1 MIPQSLV
8 RICIAFSL
16 LGCFFN
22 RNMSFAQVQDFE
34 SNFMIVNHP
43 EEFLPDWSANEVR
56 STAARIFQ
64 ATGEGRFGSRA
75 LGVQAISSF
84 NGEIYARLSTIG
96 IEEPKIAFF
105 AKTRQNGSGNRPVL
119 VNLKIFGATGDEVS
133 FQVGGENSFPNQNT
147 PYRLYEF
154 GLPEQFWEKDEV
166 LIKIE
171 VLFGPGSGS
180 AARFFMDDFGIFNGN
195 ELIDPI
201 QVRSAFLL
209 NPYAI
214 EIQFDRE
221 IKEPNSSQVMVSG
234 HSVIDIIFPTDS
246 TLQIYTEQ
254 LLGSRIVEILLLGL
268 QDNEGNVT
276 PEIEIDIANEAI
288 LLGEILVTSPRTI
301 LASFSHFF
309 LESSVAQTSNFQVN
323 GRQPSNIE
331 IEENGYQAHLIF
343 PEDFELGS
351 WLTIVANNI
360 QNEHSEATITSSR
373 EIRYHDFIESLF
385 LMEQDLLGIFHELE
399 IRTDSIDG
407 LLFKLEEND
416 AYSFEV
422 FKPEPKQIQLRSN
435 QLFEEGPVYTL
446 EIPLRW
452 SERGMPLHASKREF
466 VWDRTP
472 PEPVN
477 VTPIDQQKILVS
489 FSEPLDPVY
498 ATLPSLYALEDRH
511 PTEVMLQQN
520 NSQVLLSWDFS
531 FEAGLTYTLLIEK
544 MVDLS
549 GNQSTNKRIDFEFA
563 PPTRI
568 AFKELVINEVMAAP
582 RAGNSLPNVEYVE
595 LYNTSDRPIY
605 IGGIQL
611 ANSRRVTTIPSAV
624 LGQKAYIIL
633 APRARTGEFTQYGDV
648 LGLTNWP
655 TLLNTA
661 DHVKIMDDSGTLLD
675 SLGYN
680 TASYGGNSFSQG
692 GYSLEIANPYLACHI
707 PTNLKASEDIR
718 RGTPGQV
725 NSVYET
731 SPDLSPPRFIRSVW
745 LGERKVLLAF
755 SKVLS
760 NNLAV
765 TSWEV
770 SPNINVSSIKA
781 GENPTDILLEFEED
795 LQEGIRYTVRIS
807 NLRDCTGNL
816 LEEKEEVWVVVPSK
830 PEAKDIALNEVLFNA
845 RTNAPKFIEIYNCSN
860 KYINM
865 KDWKLANLNSAGEI
879 ANRRILFHEDYILEP
894 FSFLV
899 FTTDAGRLKQEYP
912 KSKEDRFIAYSSLP
926 SYPISSGNVV
936 LLDPEEELVEIFSY
950 SDRMHHPLLRETRG
964 VSLERLSVEFE
975 VNDPSNWQSAS
986 SSVGFATPGYR
997 NSQVFDGQEEFGIE
1011 IQPKVFMPDVPGQ
1024 PAFITISYKMEQPGK
1039 NASIRIYGVSG
1050 TMIREI
1056 CQNAIWG
1063 MEGFYLW
1070 DGTDAQGRK
1079 VRPGYYI
1086 IWVELFDLQGN
1097 VRQIKK
1103 TAIVGTVF

>member
-1 MIPQSLV
+1 MIPQFLV

-64 ATGEGRFGSRA
+64 ASGEGRFGSRA

-84 NGEIYARLSTIG
+84 NGEIYTSISTIG
-96 IEEPKIAFF
+96 LEAPKIAFF

-119 VNLKIFGATGDEVS
+119 VNVKIYHETENEVS
-133 FQVGGENSFPNQNT
+133 FEVGDNSSFPNQNT

-154 GLPEQFWEKDEV
+154 ELPEQFWEMEEV
-166 LIKIE
+166 QVKIE
-171 VLFGPGSGS
+171 VVFGPGTGS
-180 AARFFMDDFGIFNGN
+180 AARFFMDDFGVYNGN

-214 EIQFDRE
+214 ELQFDRE
-221 IKEPNSSQVMVSG
+221 INAPNPSQVQVSG
-234 HSVIDIIFPTDS
+234 YSRIDLVFPTDS
-246 TLQIYTEQ
+246 TLQIYAEQ
-254 LLGSRIVEILLLGL
+254 FFDTRIVEILLLGL
-268 QDNEGNVT
+268 QDKEGNIT
-276 PEIEIDIANEAI
+276 PEIELEIETGDIAI
-288 LLGEILVTSPRTI
+288 GEIIVTSPKTI
-301 LASFSHFF
+301 LVSFGQFF

-323 GRQPSNIE
+323 GRSPSNIE
-331 IEENGYQAHLIF
+331 IKENGYQVELLF
-343 PEDFELGS
+343 SEDFILGS
-351 WLTIVANNI
+351 TLSVSALNI
-360 QNEHSEATITSSR
+360 QNNQSGETSSSR
-373 EIRYHDFIESLF
+373 KELRYHDFIENVF
-385 LMEQDLLGIFHELE
+385 LLEQDLISIFHEVE
-399 IRTDSIDG
+399 IHSSSADA
-407 LLFKLEEND
+407 LLFKVEENE
-416 AYSFEV
+416 AFSFEA
-422 FKPEPKQIQLRSN
+422 FFPDPKQIQLRSS

-446 EIPLRW
+446 TIPLRW
-452 SERGMPLHASKREF
+452 SERGLPLHASKREF

-472 PEPVN
+472 PEVANVSPVDN
-477 VTPIDQQKILVS
+477 QKILVS
-489 FSEPLDPVY
+489 FSESLDPIY
-498 ATLPSLYALEDRH
+498 AILPSIYSLDGQH
-511 PTEVMLQQN
+511 PTEVILQQN
-520 NSQVLLSWDFS
+520 NSQVLLSWAFT
-531 FEAGLTYTLLIEK
+531 FEAGRTFTLLIEK

-549 GNQSTNKRIDFEFA
+549 GNQNTNRRFDFEFA
-563 PPTRI
+563 TPSRI

-595 LYNTSDRPIY
+595 LYNTGERPIY
-605 IGGIQL
+605 LGGMQL

-624 LGQKAYIIL
+624 LGPKAYIIL
-633 APRARTGEFTQYGDV
+633 VPRARVGDFAQFGDV

-661 DHVKIMDDSGTLLD
+661 DHVKIMDDSGNLLD
-675 SLGYN
+675 SLGYT
-680 TASYGGNSFSQG
+680 TANYGGNSFAQG
-692 GYSLEIANPYLACHI
+692 GYSLEIANPYLACHLSS
-707 PTNLKASEDIR
+707 NLRASTDPK
-718 RGTPGQV
+718 RGTPGRV

-731 SPDLSPPRFIRSVW
+731 SPDLSPPRFVRSAW
-745 LGERKVLLAF
+745 LGNKTVLLTF

-760 NNLAV
+760 NNLTV
-765 TSWEV
+765 TTWQI
-770 SPNINVSSIKA
+770 SPSLNPMRILA
-781 GENPTDILLEFEED
+781 GENPTDILIEFEEE
-795 LQEGIRYTVRIS
+795 LKEGVKYTIHIS

-816 LEEKEEVWVVVPSK
+816 LDEKEDVWVVVPSK
-830 PEAKDIALNEVLFNA
+830 PEAKDIVLNEVLFNA
-845 RTNAPKFIEIYNCSN
+845 RTNAPKFVEIYNRSN

-865 KDWKLANLNSAGEI
+865 KDWKLANLNTIGEI
-879 ANRRILFHEDYILEP
+879 ANRRILFHEDFILAP
-894 FSFLV
+894 FSYLV

-936 LLDPEEELVEIFSY
+936 FLDPEEELVEIFSY
-950 SDRMHHPLLRETRG
+950 SDRMHHPLLRDTRG
-964 VSLERLSVEFE
+964 VSLERLSVDFE
-975 VNDPSNWQSAS
+975 VNDPGNWQSAS

-997 NSQVFDGQEEFGIE
+997 NSQVFEGQEELGID
-1011 IQPKVFMPDVPGQ
+1011 IHPKVFMPDVPGQ
-1024 PAFITISYKMEQPGK
+1024 PAYITISYKMEQPGK
-1039 NASIRIYGVSG
+1039 NATVRIYGVNGS
-1050 TMIREI
+1050 MIREI

-1070 DGTDAQGRK
+1070 DGTDSQGRK
-1079 VRPGYYI
+1079 VRPGHYI

-1103 TAIVGTVF
+1103 TAVVGTVF